1 VRVYAFF
8 FLHNNIEDESA
19 SNGSLEQ
26 SKKQLSFIAQ
36 TNNKLM
42 ITPEQDPKT
51 ASRAKRR

>member
-1 VRVYAFF
+1 MPF

-36 TNNKLM
+36 TNNTLM

-51 ASRAKRR
+51 ASGAKRR